1 MKNEKIEIADNG
13 KTYDLVLLKEG
24 KIEKITDETL
34 ENLFMDSENFVEVI
48 DFVKA
53 RVSGLVADPLTKDG
67 SIAIKSLAKKI
78 GSISKGISD
87 RKTAINRILK
97 ERPRKIDAQMK
108 RVIDT
113 LDAEKEKVLAPLK
126 EIESRKDEIVQIGN
140 LPASAVGCDSAGCD
154 MVLDQINAFVRT
166 PEYWKESASEA
177 SDAIREAVRQ
187 VTDMKNAALKKES
200 DARELEELRKQ
211 KEEAARIL
219 AEEQERKIR
228 EAEEERKK
236 LEAENK
242 KLKQSVDEAKAEAS
256 LNADIETQRVDAD
269 LEYRRKC
276 NREMLDDL
284 KKEGI
289 EDAIAKLALNLIFS
303 GKIRHIRIVY

>member
-13 KTYDLVLLKEG
+13 KTYELVLLKEG

-34 ENLFMDSENFVEVI
+34 ENLFMDSENFVEI
-48 DFVKA
+48 IAFVKA

-126 EIESRKDEIVQIGN
+126 EIESRKDEIVQIGD

-154 MVLDQINAFVRT
+154 MVLEQINAFVRT

-177 SDAIREAVRQ
+177 SEAIRESVRQ
-187 VTDMKNAALKKES
+187 VTDMKNSALKKEA
-200 DARELEELRKQ
+200 DARELEELRK
-211 KEEAARIL
+211 KNE
-219 AEEQERKIR
+219 

-242 KLKQSVDEAKAEAS
+242 KLEQSVDEFKAAAS
-256 LNADIETQRVDAD
+256 LNADIETPRVDAD

-289 EDAIAKLALNLIFS
+289 EDAVAKLALSLIFS